1 MVMIEAPPAGAARRR
16 CLPLSLTAR
25 LVLGYTVTTLVM
37 FSVVAVLFHRGI
49 YRNFEVE
56 DGELLSD
63 NIATLRHLLAEHP
76 GDMREARELVMESAA
91 THQLEKLYG
100 RLTDGEGRVLLETPG
115 AARLLP
121 PSPQLP
127 SPLPADQLPQLP
139 HRMQSPKGVPLFVA
153 SALIRKSPEEPLLTY
168 HVALDI
174 HHLEHWMEGY
184 RQDLI
189 LMCLGATTAAGL
201 VGWLVTRGG
210 LQPLQAI
217 TGAAQSV
224 TASGLSQAAPIGAQA
239 WPRELSALAL
249 EFDRMLGRLRQ
260 AFQRLSTFTA
270 DAAHEFRTPLNNLL
284 GSTSL
289 MLSRPRTIEDY
300 RTLLESN
307 AEEYQRLSQMVQ
319 SLLFLARADESGMTL
334 KPDGVDAAAAMRE
347 VLDFFSALA
356 EEKGIVL
363 TSGGDGILQADPGL
377 LRMALTNLVSNAI
390 RHTPSG
396 GRVAVTFQAD
406 PGGMGC
412 FAVEDEGGGI
422 AEAYQSHVFE
432 RFYRVDESRTGSGN
446 GSGSGLGLAIVKTIM
461 RLHGGEVRLRSHPPV
476 GSVFEL
482 WFP

>member
-1 MVMIEAPPAGAARRR
+1 MNEAGGAPARRR
-16 CLPLSLTAR
+16 RCCRPLSLTTR
-25 LVLGYTVTTLVM
+25 LVLGYTLTTLAM
-37 FSVVAVLFHRGI
+37 ISLVAVLLHRGI

-63 NIATLRHLLAEHP
+63 NITTLRHLLAEHP
-76 GDMREARELVMESAA
+76 GDMREARELVTESAA

-115 AARLLP
+115 AAALLP
-121 PSPQLP
+121 PAPRLP
-127 SPLPADQLPQLP
+127 APLPPDQLPRLP
-139 HRMQSPKGVPLFVA
+139 HRMESPNGAPLFV
-153 SALIRKSPEEPLLTY
+153 SSVQVRKGRDESPLTY
-168 HVALDI
+168 QVALDI
-174 HHLEHWMEGY
+174 HHLEHWMDGY
-184 RQDLI
+184 RRDLI
-189 LMCLGATTAAGL
+189 LMCLASTAAAGL

-210 LQPLQAI
+210 LRPLQAI
-217 TGAAQSV
+217 TAAAQSV
-224 TASGLSQAAPIGAQA
+224 TAGGLSQAAPIGAQA

-249 EFDRMLGRLRQ
+249 EFDRMLARLRQ

-284 GSTSL
+284 GGTSL

-319 SLLFLARADESGMTL
+319 SLLFLARADESGMVL
-334 KPDGVDAAAAMRE
+334 KADGVDAAAAMRE

-363 TSGGDGILQADPGL
+363 TSGGEGTLQADPGL

-390 RHTPSG
+390 RHTPPG
-396 GRVAVTFQAD
+396 GRVTVTFQAE
-406 PGGMGC
+406 PGGMEC

-422 AEAYQSHVFE
+422 AETHQFHVFE
-432 RFYRVDESRTGSGN
+432 RFYRVDASRTGTETGT
-446 GSGSGLGLAIVKTIM
+446 GSGLGLAIVKTIM